1 MGSQGLPPR
10 VHGGQLPAEAVVR
23 LWESA
28 RLRKNGG
35 HEDPGRLELRPPA
48 NRQLPCAA
56 DTTDRPELV
65 DIGRG
70 EVAAGANLAL
80 RGADDKRAVDDR
92 RVSDDAG
99 GLRLPTQGTVHSG
112 VNDDVEWGAVD
123 LPSLRGDHDGARP
136 ARGLISARRRTRA
149 TRRRHDE
156 GVGAPQVTIRLVIGP
171 NDIRD
176 GRSER
181 DRAYGQPRGDRH
193 ERARVEVGW
202 PEDPHGRGNEDGWI
216 DRGRGCYGD
225 GDSITL
231 AAQREFAHGS
241 EVR

>member
-1 MGSQGLPPR
+1 M
-10 VHGGQLPAEAVVR
+10 
-23 LWESA
+23 
-28 RLRKNGG
+28 
-35 HEDPGRLELRPPA
+35 
-48 NRQLPCAA
+48 
-56 DTTDRPELV
+56 
-65 DIGRG
+65 
-70 EVAAGANLAL
+70 
-80 RGADDKRAVDDR
+80 
-92 RVSDDAG
+92 
-99 GLRLPTQGTVHSG
+99 HSG

-136 ARGLISARRRTRA
+136 ARGLISARRRNRT

-171 NDIRD
+171 NDIGD

-181 DRAYGQPRGDRH
+181 GSAYGQPRGDRH

-216 DRGRGCYGD
+216 DRGRGCYED

-241 EVR
+241 EVRCSRPALGGSPRAHRHADATNHRLPRTVDHHRGERGDAGHRHVQHASPAEQSVETRQSHTVSVDGRPAASGDLRWSRR